1 MLVTRTS
8 QLTGKTHTLDLDV
21 TQDQLDRFEMR
32 RFTGEYAQN
41 IFSNLGK
48 EGREFLISG
57 ITDSEWKNAF
67 GEIDL

>member
-32 RFTGEYAQN
+32 GFTGEYAQN
-41 IFSNLGK
+41 IFSNLNK

>member
-21 TQDQLDRFEMR
+21 TQDQLDRFELR
-32 RFTGEYAQN
+32 LYTGEYAQN
-41 IFSNLGK
+41 IFSNLNK